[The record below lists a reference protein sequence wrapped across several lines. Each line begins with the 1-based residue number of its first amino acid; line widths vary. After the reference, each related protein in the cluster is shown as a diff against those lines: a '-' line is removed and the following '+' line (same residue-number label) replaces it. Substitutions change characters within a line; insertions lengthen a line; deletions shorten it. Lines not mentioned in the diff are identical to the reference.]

1 MTGQE
6 REPDWDVEP
15 PVLAAIA
22 ARAAS
27 RVVGVQRLQSGLVG
41 LTGAAIRAV
50 RQRIADVDPAPTEG
64 VRIEVDDTTGSVDVE
79 IDLTISHFEQA
90 AAVARAVQ
98 HAVHRTVT
106 DATGIAPRNVS
117 VNILDADPGT
127 AV

>member
-6 REPDWDVEP
+6 REPEWEVEP

-27 RVVGVQRLQSGLVG
+27 RVSGVRRLQGGIVG

-50 RQRIADVDPAPTEG
+50 RQRIADVEPAPTEG
-64 VRIEVDDTTGSVDVE
+64 VRTSVDGATGSVDLE
-79 IDLTISHFEQA
+79 IDLTISDFDQA

-98 HAVHRTVT
+98 RAVRRTVT

-117 VNILDADPGT
+117 VNVLDADPRT
-127 AV
+127 AA